1 MLNIRSNDDLVLDTI
16 NMFQNVVNIKQR
28 EFDAIFSF
36 NNTNENEVRT
46 IINNLNVREN
56 RQGSDIPTKI
66 IKLNIDLFSSFI
78 CKKFNF
84 CKNIGEFPNK
94 LKHADVMTVQK
105 KR

>member
-78 CKKFNF
+78 CKHFNF
-84 CKNIGEFPNK
+84 CKSIGEFPNK